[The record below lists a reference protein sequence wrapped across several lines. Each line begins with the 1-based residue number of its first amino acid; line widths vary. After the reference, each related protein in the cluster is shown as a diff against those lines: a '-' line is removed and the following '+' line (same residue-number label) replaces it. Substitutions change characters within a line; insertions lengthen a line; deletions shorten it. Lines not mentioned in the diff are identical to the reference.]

1 MFFLDDLFKNCFLG
15 LWFVEILW
23 FEIFV
28 VLNLIRLFRF
38 LIFDDLFTVF
48 TSSKREEFFCP
59 QYNTL
64 FVILRFEICL
74 VLFLFVHLVLIGLD
88 LFTPMSGICILVM
101 FFRLCL
107 FLSFNDLSGKS
118 RVLLKP
124 ELDFLLRICFVLS
137 LENLPKSLLYSGLLH
152 VTVGGNFVNAREKSA
167 LYRVLLTFPR
177 SKALTLSQ
185 AFFKSP

>member
-48 TSSKREEFFCP
+48 TSSKSEEFFCP
-59 QYNTL
+59 ENT
-64 FVILRFEICL
+64 FCEICL
-74 VLFLFVHLVLIGLD
+74 VLYLFLFVHLVLIGLD

-124 ELDFLLRICFVLS
+124 ELDFLFRLCFALS